1 VRKAPDWIA
10 SIEDLRRRA
19 HARVPKVFMDYVE
32 AGSFAE
38 ITLRE
43 NRRDLDAMRF
53 RERVMFDVSN
63 RKLETTMVGE
73 RVAMPVAIGPTGM
86 CGAIWSNGEILSCRA
101 AHDFGVPFSLS
112 TNALLSIDD
121 VAEAVNK
128 PFWFQLYL
136 EKDRGFT
143 KELIERAKAVRCPV
157 LILTMD
163 LHVEGTRY
171 VDKHNGLGVPPKLT
185 PANIWSI
192 LSRPTWALAML
203 HSRRWTFGNYA
214 GKMKSGNVAEM
225 AELVKSQLDSSFDVK
240 TLEWVRSMWPGK
252 LIVKGILDIDDAR
265 MAVDAGADAILV
277 SNHGGRQLDSA
288 PSTASILPE
297 IVAAVGDRTEVY
309 VDSGVR
315 SGLDVLKFLGLGA
328 RACFIGR
335 AYLYGLGAY
344 GQAGVTKALEILRE
358 ELDMAMA
365 LTGVTDVTKIPRDII
380 LRLPTKAARS
390 ATPTNGAPFRDV
402 RVFEGS

>member
-1 VRKAPDWIA
+1 
-10 SIEDLRRRA
+10 
-19 HARVPKVFMDYVE
+19 MDYME
-32 AGSFAE
+32 AGSFAQ

-43 NRRDLDAMRF
+43 NRRDLDLIRF

-63 RKLETTMVGE
+63 RKLETTMLGE
-73 RVAMPVAIGPTGM
+73 RVAMPVAIAPTGM

-101 AHDFGVPFSLS
+101 AHAFGIPFSLS
-112 TNALLSIDD
+112 TNALLSIED
-121 VAEAVNK
+121 VAGSVEK

-136 EKDRGFT
+136 EKDRGFS
-143 KELIERAKAVRCPV
+143 KDLVGRAKAAGCTA

-171 VDKHNGLGVPPKLT
+171 CDVHNGLGIPPRLT

-192 LSRPTWALAML
+192 ASHPSWAFAML
-203 HSRRWTFGNYA
+203 HSKRWSFGNYA
-214 GKMKSGNVAEM
+214 GKSKSGNVKEM

-240 TLEWVRSMWPGK
+240 TLEWVRSLWPDK
-252 LIVKGILDIDDAR
+252 LIVKGILDIEDAK

-288 PSTASILPE
+288 PSTASVLRG
-297 IVAAVGDRTEVY
+297 IVDALGERAEVY
-309 VDSGVR
+309 VDGGVR

-344 GQAGVTKALEILRE
+344 GEAGVTRALEIIRD
-358 ELDMAMA
+358 ELDVAMA
-365 LTGVTDVTKIPRDII
+365 LTSVTDASNVRRDII
-380 LRLPTKAARS
+380 LRPPPDAEGPAEETS
-390 ATPTNGAPFRDV
+390 GGPFCDV
-402 RVFEGS
+402 RVYDES

>member
-1 VRKAPDWIA
+1 VRKAPKSIA

-19 HARVPKVFMDYVE
+19 HRRVPRPFMDYVE
-32 AGSFAE
+32 SGSFSE
-38 ITLRE
+38 ITLRA
-43 NRRDLDAMRF
+43 NRSDLDAIRF
-53 RERVMFDVSN
+53 RERVMSDVSH

-73 RVAMPVAIGPTGM
+73 KVAMPLAIGPTGM
-86 CGAIWSNGEILSCRA
+86 CGAVWSNGEILSCRA
-101 AHDFGVPFSLS
+101 AHDFGIPFSLS
-112 TNALLSIDD
+112 TNALLSIED
-121 VAEAVNK
+121 VASSVEK

-136 EKDRGFT
+136 EKDRGFS
-143 KELIERAKAVRCPV
+143 KELVERARAARCPV

-171 VDKHNGLGVPPKLT
+171 VDIRNGLGVPPRLT

-192 LSRPTWALAML
+192 VSNPRWAFAML
-203 HSRRWTFGNYA
+203 HSKRWSFGNYA
-214 GKMKSGNVAEM
+214 GKVKSGNVSEM

-240 TLEWVRSMWPGK
+240 TLEWVRSLWPGK
-252 LIVKGILDIDDAR
+252 LIVKGILDADDAR
-265 MAVDAGADAILV
+265 MAVAAGADAILV

-288 PSTASILPE
+288 PSTARALPT
-297 IVAAVGDRTEVY
+297 IVDAVGDNVEIY

-315 SGLDVLKFLGLGA
+315 TGLDILKFLGMGA

-358 ELDMAMA
+358 ELDLAMA
-365 LTGVTDVTKIPRDII
+365 LTGVTDAAKVPRDVI
-380 LRLPTKAARS
+380 LREAS
-390 ATPTNGAPFRDV
+390 G
-402 RVFEGS
+402 

>member
-1 VRKAPDWIA
+1 MKKAPDWIA
-10 SIEDLRRRA
+10 SIEDLRKRA
-19 HARVPKVFMDYVE
+19 HARVPKPFMDYME
-32 AGSFAE
+32 AGSFQQ
-38 ITLRE
+38 ITLRD
-43 NRRDLDAMRF
+43 NRRDLDSIRF

-63 RKLETTMVGE
+63 RKLDTTMLGE
-73 RVAMPVAIGPTGM
+73 KVAIPVAIGPTGM

-101 AHDFGVPFSLS
+101 AHDFGIPFSLS
-112 TNALLSIDD
+112 TNALLSIED
-121 VAEAVNK
+121 VRTSVDR

-136 EKDRGFT
+136 EKDRGFSQ
-143 KELIERAKAVRCPV
+143 ELIERAKKAGCPV

-171 VDKHNGLGVPPKLT
+171 CDKHNGLGVPPKLT

-192 LSRPTWALAML
+192 VTNPSWAFAML
-203 HSRRWTFGNYA
+203 HSKRWSFGNYA
-214 GKMKSGNVAEM
+214 DKVKSGNVAEM

-240 TLEWVRSMWPGK
+240 TLEWVRSLWPGK
-252 LIVKGILDIDDAR
+252 LIVKGILDPEDAK
-265 MAVDAGADAILV
+265 MAVKAGADAILV

-288 PSTASILPE
+288 PSTASVLSS
-297 IVAAVGDRTEVY
+297 IVEAVGDSCEVY

-344 GQAGVTKALEILRE
+344 GQAGVTKALEILKD
-358 ELDMAMA
+358 ELSVAMA
-365 LTGVTDVTKIPRDII
+365 LTGVTDVEKVPRGII
-380 LRLPTKAARS
+380 LRPPPDPSKPAR
-390 ATPTNGAPFRDV
+390 ATSGGPFRDV
-402 RVFEGS
+402 RDYQLD